1 MILHI
6 LMEFLTFQPNMLYIS
21 ESLEFNGRKI
31 SSKTQKAPALHRSN
45 IKGSRRLSETPRK
58 NAQIKLL
65 NAKKINHTSSFT
77 FILFKFRSL
86 KLYKKTHIRF
96 TRGTKVSFYIQS
108 LDCNGSISANICHLT
123 YEQTYHLWT
132 YAPWH
137 MLQHINYYHMS

>member
-1 MILHI
+1 MHI

-45 IKGSRRLSETPRK
+45 IKGSRRLSETPCK

-86 KLYKKTHIRF
+86 KLYKKHIYVSLVELKYPF
-96 TRGTKVSFYIQS
+96 TFS
-108 LDCNGSISANICHLT
+108 HLT
-123 YEQTYHLWT
+123 VMVQYPLTYVT
-132 YAPWH
+132 
-137 MLQHINYYHMS
+137 